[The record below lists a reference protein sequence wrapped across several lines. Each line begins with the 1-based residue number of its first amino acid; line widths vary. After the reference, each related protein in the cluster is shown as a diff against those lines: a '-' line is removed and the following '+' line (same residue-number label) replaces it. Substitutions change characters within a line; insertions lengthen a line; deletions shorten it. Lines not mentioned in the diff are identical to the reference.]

1 MESIVVNVNYCLY
14 LYNMTDF
21 DYCLLYTNT
30 VPGTSR
36 YIFSFFE
43 IYSLPEVDSSS

>member
-21 DYCLLYTNT
+21 VIGLLYNKYKYR
-30 VPGTSR
+30 VQAGT
-36 YIFSFFE
+36 FF
-43 IYSLPEVDSSS
+43 PD